1 LPKAKAKT
9 SKDKAFER
17 ARWAWFATAGF
28 GMIAYLFAS
37 GIVQIDFGGGSESE
51 DGDREWRDGSELEDD
66 DEEEEEMIEIIEVEE
81 D

>member
-1 LPKAKAKT
+1 
-9 SKDKAFER
+9 
-17 ARWAWFATAGF
+17 
-28 GMIAYLFAS
+28 MIAYLFAS

-51 DGDREWRDGSELEDD
+51 DGDREWRDSSELEDD